1 MEYIE
6 FATAHWELTLG
17 FCVTLLMLGWNIF
30 GEKIRGI
37 ISLSPQEAIQLI
49 NRENPL
55 VLDVREDKELTTM
68 GSIPNAKHLALGNVK
83 TKIDSIEQD
92 KSRAVI
98 AVCRNGARSGM
109 ACSSLK
115 RNGFDRVYNLK
126 GGIAAW
132 QKLGLPL
139 VSK

>member
-6 FATAHWELTLG
+6 FASSHWELTLG

-30 GEKIRGI
+30 GDKIRGI
-37 ISLSPQEAIQLI
+37 TSLSPQEVIQLI
-49 NRENPL
+49 NKENPL
-55 VLDVREDKELTTM
+55 LLDVREDKELATM
-68 GSIPNAKHLALGNVK
+68 GKIPNAVHLALRSVK
-83 TKIDSIEQD
+83 DKIGAIESD

-98 AVCRNGARSGM
+98 AVCRNGARSGS
-109 ACSSLK
+109 ACASLK
-115 RNGFDRVYNLK
+115 KQGFKRVYNLT
-126 GGIAAW
+126 GGVVAW